1 MMNLVLG
8 FLLGFFLQMAIW
20 SYRVNKVML
29 QLEKVSKTG
38 DPMFRNGVVYSL
50 MQIEKEL

>member
-1 MMNLVLG
+1 MINLVLG

-29 QLEKVSKTG
+29 QLDKVSKAG
-38 DPMFRNGVVYSL
+38 DPMFRNGVRYSM
-50 MQIEKEL
+50 MQIEKEM